1 MKPKMKYANRLG
13 IPFVAII
20 GETEAAE
27 GKVMLKDM
35 TLGEQSVLS
44 PGEAAEI
51 IIAKTR
57 Q

>member
-1 MKPKMKYANRLG
+1 MKYANRLG

-35 TLGEQSVLS
+35 ALGEQSVLS
-44 PGEAAEI
+44 PEEAAEVI
-51 IIAKTR
+51 AAKTR